1 MQKITQLAA
10 SLSIIGLAVLSAGCS
25 SARPEATQPEATRP
39 APSMS
44 APVSSSPSAA
54 ATPVVADRVQS
65 AFAGAAAFT
74 AITHRGRQPSAE
86 TCAAEWNE
94 LSPSKQA
101 SLDRAGF
108 DAGCYGDSKP
118 ETITFDAGSTPS
130 PSTTP

>member
-10 SLSIIGLAVLSAGCS
+10 SISVIGLAVLSAGCS
-25 SARPEATQPEATRP
+25 SAQPEATRP

-44 APVSSSPSAA
+44 APVSSSPSVA
-54 ATPVVADRVQS
+54 ATPVVADWVQS
-65 AFAGAAAFT
+65 AYAGAAAFT

-118 ETITFDAGSTPS
+118 ETITFGAGSTPS